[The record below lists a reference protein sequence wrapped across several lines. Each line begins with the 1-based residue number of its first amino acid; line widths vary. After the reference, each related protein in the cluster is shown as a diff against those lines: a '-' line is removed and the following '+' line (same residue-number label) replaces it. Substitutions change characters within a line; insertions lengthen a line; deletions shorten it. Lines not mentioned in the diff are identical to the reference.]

1 MNCAKAKRNK
11 HTSFS
16 MPSAVSEDGN
26 GAAYSVAGA
35 AKAHLG
41 KQCHAIV
48 KRYGIPMHEVGLAL
62 IVQYPRKLI
71 NITSATRSKG
81 RPELDFC
88 GQGGCDTS
96 RLKQRAE
103 ERE

>member
-1 MNCAKAKRNK
+1 
-11 HTSFS
+11 
-16 MPSAVSEDGN
+16 
-26 GAAYSVAGA
+26 VARA
-35 AKAHLG
+35 AKVHLG

-71 NITSATRSKG
+71 NIKNATGSNA
-81 RPELDFC
+81 RPGLDFC